1 MAKPVVNMPIYKQ
14 FAPVRT
20 ALYVAFAAVFLL
32 FPVGLRAETNP
43 AYTVEG
49 VEVDVVAENAVK
61 AREKALDEAQ
71 AKAYEMLA
79 ERFLSE
85 DQMKTFR
92 APDPVTLST
101 LVQDFEVTKEQL
113 STRRYKGTFT
123 FRFRP
128 NAMKMQMASQGKIY
142 SDRMQKP
149 VLVLPFYDV
158 AGKTVLWG
166 EDNPFMTAW
175 RALPEDKNVLQP
187 LAVPL
192 GDADDIAD
200 VTGDEALDYD
210 PMRVQELASRY
221 GADDVAILLADSEP
235 STTMEGRVTVNIY
248 TNGFEG
254 PKFVQKVKV
263 NQLQG
268 EDEPALFARAAQ
280 KVRDVLRTEWKTNA
294 AYNPMATAV
303 PATQAAQAAQTAQA
317 APVPYT
323 RPALGPTTGYT
334 AHARFSS
341 VQDWV
346 RMKNT
351 LDKIYGMQAVM
362 IKTMKPQEALL
373 DMRFAGDVRALQLA
387 LQNAGIT
394 LRGGAAGTPYELY
407 MGQMPSGT
415 VYR

>member
-14 FAPVRT
+14 FTPVRT
-20 ALYVAFAAVFLL
+20 ALYAVIAAVFLL
-32 FPVGLRAETNP
+32 FPAVLRAETNP

-71 AKAYEMLA
+71 AKAYQMLA

-85 DQMKTFR
+85 DQMKTFK

-113 STRRYKGTFT
+113 SSRRYKGIFT

-149 VLVLPFYDV
+149 VLVLPFYD
-158 AGKTVLWG
+158 AGGKTVLWG
-166 EDNPFMTAW
+166 DANPFMTAW
-175 RALPEDKNVLQP
+175 RALPEDKNIMQP

-192 GDADDIAD
+192 GDADDMSA
-200 VTGDEALDYD
+200 VTGDDSLDYD
-210 PMRVQELASRY
+210 PVRVQELAERY

-235 STTMEGRVTVNIY
+235 STTTEGRVTVNIY

-254 PKFVQKVKV
+254 PKFVQKIKV

-280 KVRDVLRTEWKTNA
+280 KVRDVLRTEWKNNA
-294 AYNPMATAV
+294 AYNPVTATA
-303 PATQAAQAAQTAQA
+303 PSDQAVQPAQT